1 MKEEIMKKVILAVL
15 AVGALS
21 TASAPAQAMS
31 DQLEGALYAI
41 GVSGGLNWIAQRTNP
56 QENAMADAQR
66 RMYEA
71 QNGGNQEYPNF
82 VCNSDP
88 VECSYQ
94 RGIYDQAKEQWY
106 QAKDNAYNCGRY
118 GTDCQ

>member
-1 MKEEIMKKVILAVL
+1 MKKVILAVL

-31 DQLEGALYAI
+31 DQISGALLAI
-41 GVSGGLNWIAQRTNP
+41 GVSGGLNWIVQQTNP
-56 QENAMADAQR
+56 QEDAMADSQR
-66 RMYEA
+66 ALYES
-71 QNGGNQEYPNF
+71 QRDVNEYPNF
-82 VCNSDP
+82 ICNSDP

>member
-1 MKEEIMKKVILAVL
+1 MKKLMIAV
-15 AVGALS
+15 AAIATLS
-21 TASAPAQAMS
+21 TAPTYADS
-31 DQLEGALYAI
+31 QLSGALYAI

-56 QENAMADAQR
+56 QENAMADSQR
-66 RMYEA
+66 RMFEIRNAEA
-71 QNGGNQEYPNF
+71 SEYPNF
-82 VCNSDP
+82 ICNSDP

-118 GTDCQ
+118 GKNCQ

>member
-1 MKEEIMKKVILAVL
+1 MKKLMIAV
-15 AVGALS
+15 AAIATLS
-21 TASAPAQAMS
+21 TAPAHADS
-31 DQLEGALYAI
+31 QLAGALYAI

-56 QENAMADAQR
+56 QEDAMADSQR
-66 RMYEA
+66 ALYES
-71 QNGGNQEYPNF
+71 QRDVNEYPNF
-82 VCNSDP
+82 ICNSDP

>member
-1 MKEEIMKKVILAVL
+1 MIAV
-15 AVGALS
+15 AAIATLS
-21 TASAPAQAMS
+21 TAPAHADS
-31 DQLEGALYAI
+31 QLEGALYAI

-56 QENAMADAQR
+56 QENAMADSQR
-66 RMYEA
+66 RMYEI
-71 QNGGNQEYPNF
+71 QNAEASGYPNF
-82 VCNSDP
+82 ICNSDP

-118 GTDCQ
+118 GKNCQ